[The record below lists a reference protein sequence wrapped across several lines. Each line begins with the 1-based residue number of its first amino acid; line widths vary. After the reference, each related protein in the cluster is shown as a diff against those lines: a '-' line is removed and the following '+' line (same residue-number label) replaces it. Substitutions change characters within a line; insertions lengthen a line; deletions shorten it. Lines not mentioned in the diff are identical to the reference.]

1 MDAKMTQLN
10 NPLRQFFR
18 QPAIY
23 TRLPSDGKFWAE
35 GTLDMPENRELPIL
49 PMTAV
54 DEITYRTPDAL
65 FNGQAVISVIE
76 SCCPSVKNAWAMP
89 SVDVDTILT
98 AIRIASYGHELEI
111 GTRCPKC
118 GHTEDYALDLRKVLD
133 GLRLP
138 DYDKTINSGDLE
150 IHFTPIT
157 YRQMHENNALQFDE
171 QRIIQMLPEA
181 DMPESEKVAML
192 SDALKKVTE
201 LTIKTLTMTISMIKT
216 PGAMVTNR
224 EHIADFLKN
233 CDRNIFQEIRDHV
246 VSLRQDSEVKPLIV
260 KCSECSNEYHQ
271 PFTLDQANFFAPA
284 S

>member
-35 GTLDMPENRELPIL
+35 GSLDMPENHELPIL

-65 FNGQAVISVIE
+65 FNGQAVISVVE
-76 SCCPSVKNAWAMP
+76 SCCPSIKNAWAMP

-111 GTRCPKC
+111 DTRCPHC
-118 GHTEDYALDLRKVLD
+118 GHQEEYALDLRRVLD

-181 DMPESEKVAML
+181 DMSETEKVAML
-192 SDALKKVTE
+192 SSALKKVTE

-216 PGAMVTNR
+216 PGTMVTDR

-233 CDRNIFQEIRDHV
+233 CDRSVFQQIRDHV
-246 VSLRQDSEVKPLIV
+246 VSLRQDSEVKPMTIN
-260 KCSECSNEYHQ
+260 CGECQKQFQQ